1 MKKVVAIIQA
11 RMSSTRLPGKVLKL
25 ASGRTML
32 DRMIERVRQAQS
44 VHQVVVATT
53 TDLADDPIVRACR
66 KAQVPCFRGSPQDV
80 LDRYY
85 QAALLNQ
92 AEIIVRLTADCPLI
106 DPVLI
111 DDVVHTL
118 ERENLDMAC
127 NRLPPPITR
136 TYPLGLEV
144 EA

>member
-53 TDLADDPIVRACR
+53 TDLEDDPIVRACR

-85 QAALLNQ
+85 QA
-92 AEIIVRLTADCPLI
+92 C
-106 DPVLI
+106 
-111 DDVVHTL
+111 
-118 ERENLDMAC
+118 
-127 NRLPPPITR
+127 
-136 TYPLGLEV
+136 
-144 EA
+144 